1 MKKLIGSISL
11 LLIFMTVH
19 AQLEPLSNQ
28 YLLNT
33 LSINPAYAGS
43 REALSVVA
51 LHRNQW
57 TGFDGSPKT
66 ISLAMHSPMR
76 NEKVGLGFL
85 AVNDRRGISTS
96 NIMTGNFAY
105 RIITDKG
112 VLSMGLAAGFTFVKN
127 NWSNLVAVDPDDA
140 LLMGNSRGYL
150 LPDFSLGT
158 YFNSDQFFF
167 GFSLPMFI
175 AHNFDPS
182 TNSFRLNNKYEE
194 YNFFFNGG
202 YLFRPSSTVK
212 VLPSILVRFNRVS
225 PPQADFNLHLILL
238 DKIQTGLSY
247 RTNKSIIGLL
257 MYHVNSQFAIA
268 YSYDTGFGKISG
280 YMGSSHEIMVRYDFR
295 YIIEVINPRYF

>member
-182 TNSFRLNNKYEE
+182 TESSWHIRSEKKSF
-194 YNFFFNGG
+194 
-202 YLFRPSSTVK
+202 P
-212 VLPSILVRFNRVS
+212 
-225 PPQADFNLHLILL
+225 
-238 DKIQTGLSY
+238 
-247 RTNKSIIGLL
+247 IG
-257 MYHVNSQFAIA
+257 
-268 YSYDTGFGKISG
+268 
-280 YMGSSHEIMVRYDFR
+280 
-295 YIIEVINPRYF
+295 